1 MSGNLITSRKESAE
15 LASRDRLRS
24 CGFPCVDRYSVLN
37 DKRKPIGY
45 LDVSGL
51 KQKFEA
57 GSAKEVN
64 QSCLSCYDSQTLD
77 QC

>member
-1 MSGNLITSRKESAE
+1 MSGSLITSREKFAE

-24 CGFPCVDRYSVLN
+24 CGFPCADRYSVLN

-51 KQKFEA
+51 KQKFKA
-57 GSAKEVN
+57 GSAKEV
-64 QSCLSCYDSQTLD
+64 SRCCLIILRSFIV
-77 QC
+77 